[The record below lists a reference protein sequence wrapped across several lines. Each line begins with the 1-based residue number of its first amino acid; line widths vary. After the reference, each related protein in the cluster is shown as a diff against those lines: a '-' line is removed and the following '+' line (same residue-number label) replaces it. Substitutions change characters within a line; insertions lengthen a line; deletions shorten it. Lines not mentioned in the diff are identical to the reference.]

1 MKQFILILSFSLL
14 AVSCKTAKKESAES
28 SSETLE
34 SGGKITTVNA
44 PIADIAIA
52 HYNLFND
59 FNTLRINADVD
70 YKDQNMQQSPNA
82 EIRIEKGKQ
91 ILIFVKAF
99 GITGAKVYLTP
110 ERASFYEILGGTY
123 YDGDYD
129 FISNFL
135 GTEITY
141 ENVENLLLGKA
152 FYNLNEYD
160 YTKEDSNLL
169 ELKLNQFLVKLL
181 LGSQNEITSTEVKQD
196 QSTDKLV
203 VNYLAYQT
211 AENLFLPKEINIH
224 AMQKKDVHIKID
236 YRRVSVNQPLDFRYR
251 IPKNSKEIRI

>member
-1 MKQFILILSFSLL
+1 MRRNVYQYQYRRLQCVRIIIKNPFTTDFFVSLSFQIQKMKQFIYISILSFF
-14 AVSCKTAKKESAES
+14 VISCKTAKTAES

-123 YDGDYD
+123 YDGR
-129 FISNFL
+129 S
-135 GTEITY
+135 E
-141 ENVENLLLGKA
+141 E
-152 FYNLNEYD
+152 
-160 YTKEDSNLL
+160 
-169 ELKLNQFLVKLL
+169 
-181 LGSQNEITSTEVKQD
+181 
-196 QSTDKLV
+196 
-203 VNYLAYQT
+203 
-211 AENLFLPKEINIH
+211 
-224 AMQKKDVHIKID
+224 
-236 YRRVSVNQPLDFRYR
+236 RRVG
-251 IPKNSKEIRI
+251 KECRSRRAMYQ